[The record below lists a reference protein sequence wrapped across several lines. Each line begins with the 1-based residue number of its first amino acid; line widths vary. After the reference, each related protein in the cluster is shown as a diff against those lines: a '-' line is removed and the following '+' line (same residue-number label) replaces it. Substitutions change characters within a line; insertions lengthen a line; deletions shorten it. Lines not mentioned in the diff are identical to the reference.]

1 MLGDISVATN
11 IFIVTGYT
19 DMRKSIDGL
28 CAIVYDHRLPQS
40 LQVTLYI
47 CFVENVVIVS
57 KSYFTNQMATFSS
70 TKDSMLCKENTGGL
84 VINQRLK
91 VLHGSNLIG

>member
-19 DMRKSIDGL
+19 DMRNQSMDYVLSYMI
-28 CAIVYDHRLPQS
+28 RLPQS

-57 KSYFTNQMATFSS
+57 KSYFTNQMATFFS
-70 TKDSMLCKENTGGL
+70 TKGSMLCKENTGGL